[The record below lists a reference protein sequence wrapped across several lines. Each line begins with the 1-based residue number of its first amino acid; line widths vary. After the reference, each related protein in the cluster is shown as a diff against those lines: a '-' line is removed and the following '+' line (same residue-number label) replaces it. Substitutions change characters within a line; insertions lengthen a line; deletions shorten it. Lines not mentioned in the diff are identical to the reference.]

1 MLLCVCVILVLC
13 RSFYRLSD
21 QASKEDL
28 SSDSP
33 MKYFL
38 KLKRSEQHSEIA
50 KNLESISETSKE
62 TYIRIMKEF
71 KIESQKAKKKESKTT
86 DMQGVY
92 HKLLYQIILD
102 TRETIRQ
109 IERQKREQERMAMRE
124 ELSEI
129 TRKLIV
135 GEGVSFSKHIRS
147 ETLAELLLDLNDLET
162 NSKVSVNGEP
172 IVCSEYHAIL
182 DDLLDCEFE
191 FADCSIL
198 DDLPQANPHVS
209 TKILS
214 QVCPF
219 PNMYVNSCSGISFF
233 KNAILTPSFIFK
245 IPGATKNVTRF
256 RSHR

>member
-71 KIESQKAKKKESKTT
+71 KIESQKAKKESKTT

-109 IERQKREQERMAMRE
+109 IERQKREQESMAMRE

-233 KNAILTPSFIFK
+233 LNAILTPSFIFK

>member
-1 MLLCVCVILVLC
+1 MPILSCVGGEIA
-13 RSFYRLSD
+13 FSD

-28 SSDSP
+28 SSDSQ

-38 KLKRSEQHSEIA
+38 QLKRSEQQLEIA
-50 KNLESISETSKE
+50 KNLEYISETSKE
-62 TYIRIMKEF
+62 TYIRMMKEF

-102 TRETIRQ
+102 ARETVRH
-109 IERQKREQERMAMRE
+109 IERQKRDQERMEMRE
-124 ELSEI
+124 EFSEI

-162 NSKVSVNGEP
+162 NSKVSVNGVP
-172 IVCSEYHAIL
+172 IVCSEYNAIL

-191 FADCSIL
+191 FADCSVL
-198 DDLPQANPHVS
+198 DDLPQANSQVS
-209 TKILS
+209 TEILS
-214 QVCPF
+214 QVYPF
-219 PNMYVNSCSGISFF
+219 LNIYVHFCF
-233 KNAILTPSFIFK
+233 
-245 IPGATKNVTRF
+245 
-256 RSHR
+256 